1 MSSANPPTRLHPP
14 IQEGDL
20 LWWGQGLPIKV
31 MEKPIPKLP
40 TEDTA
45 NEQVVH
51 CFCRLATQRTV
62 IRVREPVATLML

>member
-1 MSSANPPTRLHPP
+1 MSSANPSTRLHPP

-20 LWWGQGLPIKV
+20 LWWGQGLPIKA

-51 CFCRLATQRTV
+51 CFCRLAMQCTV
-62 IRVREPVATLML
+62 IRVREPVATSML